1 MTSKC
6 LRVLTIR
13 FERLTIILF
22 YLTIEKAL
30 GSYAKVLPLAKIYNF
45 RPISKA
51 LLTQFEIS
59 AKEQISAEVSSVR
72 TVLS

>member
-1 MTSKC
+1 MTIEG
-6 LRVLTIR
+6 LRKLTIR
-13 FERLTIILF
+13 FDRLTIILF
-22 YLTIEKAL
+22 YLTIEKTF
-30 GSYAKVLPLAKIYNF
+30 GRYAKVLPLAKIYNF

-59 AKEQISAEVSSVR
+59 AKEQISAEVSSVI